1 MNLETLIYGTYIRR
15 VNRFVVEVRLLSGEK
30 VLAHLANTGRMRELL
45 VEGRKVYL
53 EFSNKVNRKTQYT
66 LLMIENEHQKK
77 IMLKAT
83 YANDMVEVWLKENL
97 LHDFGKILKLQ
108 REVSLGNSRFDFLL
122 TTSEGEWIIEVKSVN
137 YFFPDYALF
146 PDAPTERGKKHI
158 KELMALQN
166 EGYKG
171 AIVFVLMGEDRDRL
185 YFNDESDSE
194 FVKLMEEA
202 MIKEINVLA
211 YKTNF
216 NLAYP
221 YYDKKVKEVGGN
233 GSLCFGRC

>member
-108 REVSLGNSRFDFLL
+108 RAISLGNSRFDFLL

-202 MIKEINVLA
+202 MIKGINVLA

>member
-30 VLAHLANTGRMRELL
+30 VLAHLVNTGRMRELL

-202 MIKEINVLA
+202 MIKGINVLA

>member
-77 IMLKAT
+77 IILKAT

-202 MIKEINVLA
+202 MIKGINVLA

>member
-83 YANDMVEVWLKENL
+83 YANDMVVVWLKENL

-202 MIKEINVLA
+202 MIKGINVLA

>member
-1 MNLETLIYGTYIRR
+1 M
-15 VNRFVVEVRLLSGEK
+15 NRFVVEVRLLSGEK

-202 MIKEINVLA
+202 MIKGINVLA

>member
-108 REVSLGNSRFDFLL
+108 REVSLGNSRFYFLL

-202 MIKEINVLA
+202 MIKGINVLA